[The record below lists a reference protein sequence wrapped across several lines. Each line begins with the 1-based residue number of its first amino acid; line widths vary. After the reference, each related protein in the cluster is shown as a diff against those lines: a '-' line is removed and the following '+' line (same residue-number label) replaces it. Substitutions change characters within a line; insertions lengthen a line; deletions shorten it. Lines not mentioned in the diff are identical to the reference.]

1 MYLYVKVHPHS
12 KKESLTWKSEN
23 KLDVFCKEKAEAN
36 KANIA
41 TKRILSEELN
51 LPESHI
57 RQISG
62 RQKPHKIFEVKKI
75 AT

>member
-12 KKESLTWKSEN
+12 KKERIIWKNET
-23 KLDVFCKEKAEAN
+23 KLEIFCKEKAEAN

-41 TKRILSEELN
+41 TKHILARELKIA
-51 LPESHI
+51 ESQI

-62 RQKPHKIFEVKKI
+62 RQKPHKIFEIQK
-75 AT
+75 